1 MAKRLTEKEI
11 KEIILLFTKGKNIE
25 FLSDKFKCT
34 KLTIVRN
41 VKKNLGD
48 LRYKELIDKNK
59 FIKKDSFHESGVE
72 SSTNSFNNN
81 LKVAKLTNQKLKD
94 EELFIKETFLE
105 IAPLD
110 YEIENSPRKELSSV
124 PISEVD
130 FPETAYMV
138 VDNKIELKIKI
149 LKDYPNWQFLPI
161 DDLNRKTIEIYF
173 DMKTAK
179 RFCSKEQKVI
189 RVPNTNVFKIVAPFL
204 VSRGVSRIVSEDIL
218 IAL

>member
-1 MAKRLTEKEI
+1 LAKRLTEKEI